1 MRKLKIS
8 TYLLIC
14 ILTAFLVWTFQYI
27 NELRNQG
34 LTTEL
39 AYGFFFGGPDHPFNP
54 KDAVP
59 QLDYSK
65 ESSWAS
71 LPVIADEADLIPNGE
86 AGVDQLNSEVD
97 VFFVHPTGFLKGSH
111 WTDPLEKDSATKEN
125 TQWMMANQA
134 SAFNGCCS
142 IYAPHYR
149 QASIHSY
156 FGSDKLREEIHAFVY
171 QDVKKA
177 FEYFIK
183 NYSNGRPFILA
194 SHSQGTGHSIRL
206 LAEEIDGTNLY
217 SRMVGAYIIGGE
229 VSKSWIN
236 KMNDISI
243 CDSPA
248 ELGCLVHWDTINV
261 KYINMNMRRY
271 KNNICVNPITWKNE
285 GPLSNISESKG
296 AVYVSGNFALDLI
309 GDDNPKGETFGPL
322 EPPIK
327 QYVQAQCKDGILFAS
342 DQTGTRFQGFGG
354 SNGNYHGLDFAL
366 FYMDIRENA
375 VLKVKTYLDINSNQ

>member
-1 MRKLKIS
+1 MKKTFLVLAC
-8 TYLLIC
+8 LLVAM
-14 ILTAFLVWTFQYI
+14 LGWAFLYI
-27 NELRNQG
+27 DELRDQG
-34 LTTEL
+34 LTTET
-39 AYGFFFGGPDHPFNP
+39 AYGYFFGGPDHPFNP

-65 ESSWAS
+65 ETSWAS
-71 LPVIADEADLIPNGE
+71 LPFKADEADLIPAGE
-86 AGVDQLNSEVD
+86 EGVDQLNSEVD
-97 VFFVHPTGFLKGSH
+97 VFFVHPTGFLKGSS
-111 WTDPLEKDSATKEN
+111 WTDPLAEESATKEN

-142 IYAPHYR
+142 IFAPHYR

-177 FEYFIK
+177 FDYFIT

-194 SHSQGTGHSIRL
+194 SHSQGSGHSIRL

-217 SRMVGAYIIGGE
+217 SRMIGAYIIGGE
-229 VSKSWIN
+229 ISKSWIN
-236 KMNDISI
+236 RMDDIVI
-243 CDSPA
+243 CDGPTQ
-248 ELGCLVHWDTINV
+248 LGCLVHWDTINV
-261 KYINMNMRRY
+261 KYINKNMPRF

-285 GPLSNISESKG
+285 GPLSNLSDSKG
-296 AVYVSGNFALDLI
+296 AVYVSGNFALDLT
-309 GDDNPKGETFGPL
+309 GDDNPKRETFGPL
-322 EPPIK
+322 EAPIK
-327 QYVQAQCKDGILFAS
+327 QHVQAQCKNGILFAS

-354 SNGNYHGLDFAL
+354 SQGNYHGLDFAL

-375 VLKVKTYLDINSNQ
+375 ILKAKTYLDNISK